1 MPADP
6 AGFRRLRGTP
16 EPGLSG
22 HSDADV
28 EVSDVIHR
36 SFGVG
41 GRSVALAPGSESP
54 VAYVSS
60 GEGLMEDVSL
70 DMPALSGAIFP
81 GDLDG
86 DGGDEL
92 LQARWEDG
100 AMTLKWIPNTS
111 D

>member
-22 HSDADV
+22 HIDADG
-28 EVSDVIHR
+28 EVNDVIHG

-41 GRSVALAPGSESP
+41 GRSVGPAPSSESP

-60 GEGLMEDVSL
+60 GEGLMEEVSL

-86 DGGDEL
+86 DGREDL

-100 AMTLKWIPNTS
+100 AMTLEWIRNTS